1 MEGLLAAMA
10 AAVDTANE
18 SFSNSGS
25 SLRGN
30 SIDKG
35 HGTTNDA
42 VLVVSGRGDEEHT
55 PTSNWAKNTS
65 SSSNVVLPDRMEEGS

>member
-42 VLVVSGRGDEEHT
+42 VLVAGRGDEEYT

>member
-25 SLRGN
+25 SFRGK
-30 SIDKG
+30 SIDRG
-35 HGTTNDA
+35 HGTTSEA
-42 VLVVSGRGDEEHT
+42 VLVVGRGEEEHT
-55 PTSNWAKNTS
+55 PTSNWANNTS
-65 SSSNVVLPDRMEEGS
+65 SSSNVVLPDGMEEGS

>member
-1 MEGLLAAMA
+1 MEELLAAMA

-25 SLRGN
+25 SVRG
-30 SIDKG
+30 KG

-42 VLVVSGRGDEEHT
+42 VVVVAGSGDEEHT
-55 PTSNWAKNTS
+55 LSSNWANNTS
-65 SSSNVVLPDRMEEGS
+65 SSSNVVLPDRIKGS